1 MFCTFSAEQNR
12 RFNDLLI
19 SVNSIK
25 NQNTELETIS
35 NKYDEFLCRINSLE
49 KERKENK
56 KNIHLLEFLK
66 LENGESRT

>member
-56 KNIHLLEFLK
+56 KNIHLLEFLE